1 MNKKLGTAI
10 FLTGMTTLTIHII
23 NRLQFSFSTVKNI
36 LSCPN
41 NKYYE
46 WRFGKIRYIKKG
58 SGTPVLLLHDLTPGS
73 SSYEFSLLIDS
84 LAEKHEV
91 YAIDFLGYGLS
102 DKPNITYTN
111 YLYVQSVIDFIKTII
126 GRKTSILA
134 TGDAAPVGI
143 MACHNDGEVIDKVV
157 LINPQSINKLNQ
169 IPNKQTKLLKFLI
182 DTPIL
187 GTLLYN
193 LQTTKESYKKVF
205 LEEYFNEPFHIKDE
219 VLLSYV
225 ESSHLPDYN
234 AKFSFASF
242 IGRYMNTNIIHALKE
257 IDHSIY
263 ILYGDNKKDIQTIV
277 DNYIYFNQSIE
288 AFPIK
293 DTKHLC
299 HLEAPAKIMEQINI
313 LL

>member
-193 LQTTKESYKKVF
+193 LQTTKESYKKIF
-205 LEEYFNEPFHIKDE
+205 LEEYFYEPFHIKDE

-242 IGRYMNTNIIHALKE
+242 TGRYMNANIIHALKE

-299 HLEAPAKIMEQINI
+299 HLEAPAKVMEQINI